1 MGESAY
7 RMFTGFARVLVQVE
21 KMESPMIM
29 SVSPVGLRPQQAD
42 PPDDARLRHLARE
55 LETEFLTEMLRH
67 AGAHET
73 PGAFGG
79 GEGEEQFLSFLR
91 RSEAT
96 AIVAS
101 GGIGLAETLFNAL
114 REAGDDR

>member
-7 RMFTGFARVLVQVE
+7 RMFTGLARTWAGYG
-21 KMESPMIM
+21 KMEPPMIM
-29 SVSPVGLRPQQAD
+29 PVSQVSQRPLLAV

-67 AGAHET
+67 AGTHES

-79 GEGEEQFLSFLR
+79 GLGEEQFLSFLR

-114 REAGDDR
+114 REAGDER